1 MIQEFL
7 PEVICYISYVFP
19 SDGQENRTFL
29 KKSIVPEVKELAWNR
44 NQHEWMKGKVVSQ
57 GPVGGKS
64 VHLHSAGSCCLCP
77 VNSAV
82 WKELLFHEMLHV
94 LALSLWYFYC
104 FCVTNTSGSQTVLGI
119 RVICTYFLKYRC
131 LIFIFGLQNQNSNDC
146 PVVILKQAGGCWFK
160 GGPGGFDTLLKDQR
174 LSKKGFKFESSIFS
188 HGMLEMNWNPQP
200 QFPYL
205 YVGANKPAEGAD
217 MWINYNL
224 CTSYLNPV
232 YKVETVTITII
243 LMYSEIF

>member
-1 MIQEFL
+1 M
-7 PEVICYISYVFP
+7 S
-19 SDGQENRTFL
+19 
-29 KKSIVPEVKELAWNR
+29 K
-44 NQHEWMKGKVVSQ
+44 
-57 GPVGGKS
+57 
-64 VHLHSAGSCCLCP
+64 
-77 VNSAV
+77 
-82 WKELLFHEMLHV
+82 WKEKSSVRAQSAARAIIYILQEAAV
-94 LALSLWYFYC
+94 CALWILQSGRSCSSMRCCMSWHCFCDWYFYC

-188 HGMLEMNWNPQP
+188 HGMLGMNWNPQP

-217 MWINYNL
+217 IWINYNL

-243 LMYSEIF
+243 LMYSDIF